1 MFISVNRCEIG
12 QTKGKTAI
20 MEVSEEFGIQVHSII
35 SVQDIYEYLKE
46 QGSYDAVLDLMEKYM
61 EQYCVF

>member
-1 MFISVNRCEIG
+1 
-12 QTKGKTAI
+12 